1 MPSLLPILTS
11 YLRTRWLEQRFHT
24 RVALESWQEAQVQRF
39 LTHILQLSP
48 FYARAY
54 SELPIS
60 AWRNWPLMDKA
71 RMMDNFDGLNTL
83 GITKA
88 AALDV
93 AQAGEASRNFG
104 PMVGDVTVGLSSGT
118 SGNRGLFIASTAER
132 LRWSGA
138 VMAKV
143 LPGPLWQRQR
153 VGLFLRANSNLYA
166 SVQSRR
172 ITFAFYDLLRPLEE
186 HIRRLN
192 QYQPTILAGP
202 PSMLLLLAR
211 AQQSGAL
218 TIRPIKIYSVA
229 ETLDP
234 LDERT
239 LANAFDQRIHQIY
252 QCTEGFL
259 ASTCPHGVL
268 HLHEEF
274 VAFQPEWLDEA
285 AGKFVPILTD
295 FSRTSQPIIR
305 YRLND
310 ILTLRRSPCPCG
322 RVTLALEQIEGRCD
336 DLFYFA
342 PLSPTAQLIPVFP
355 DFMRKLVI
363 DHAPAVEEYR
373 IRQLDV
379 EQVEVALRIAPG
391 AQQAGELAIRTA
403 LLELCRRIEAMPPK
417 LTFVPLPQLEAG
429 LRKLKRVEQCGRG
442 VG

>member
-24 RVALESWQEAQVQRF
+24 RADLEDWQEGQVQRF
-39 LTHILQLSP
+39 LTAILPMSP
-48 FYARAY
+48 FYASAY
-54 SELPIS
+54 GERPI
-60 AWRNWPLMDKA
+60 AGWRSWPLMDKTQ
-71 RMMDNFDGLNTL
+71 MMENFDRLNTL
-83 GITKA
+83 GVTKA
-88 AALDV
+88 AALAV

-118 SGNRGLFIASTAER
+118 SGNRGLFIAATAER

-202 PSMLLLLAR
+202 PLMLLLLAR

-239 LANAFDQRIHQIY
+239 LAGAFDQRIHQIY

-259 ASTCPHGVL
+259 ASTCSHGVL

-322 RVTLALEQIEGRCD
+322 RVTQALEQIEGRCD

-342 PLSPTAQLIPVFP
+342 PRSPTAQLIPVFP

-373 IRQLDV
+373 IRQLEV
-379 EQVEVALRIAPG
+379 EQVEVALRVAPD
-391 AQQAGELAIRTA
+391 AQQASELAVRTA
-403 LLELCRRIEAMPPK
+403 LLELCRRIEATPPH
-417 LTFVPLPQLEAG
+417 LAFVPLPPLAAG
-429 LRKLKRVEQCGRG
+429 PRKLKRVEQCGRG
-442 VG
+442 AR